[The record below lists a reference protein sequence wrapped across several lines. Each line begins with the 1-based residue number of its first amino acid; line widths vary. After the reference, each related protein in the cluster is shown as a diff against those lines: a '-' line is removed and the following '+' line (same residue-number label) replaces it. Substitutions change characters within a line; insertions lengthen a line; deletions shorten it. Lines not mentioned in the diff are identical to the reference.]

1 MAARLGNVIVNRIVA
16 IVLNAITSRMYRHL
30 PADPEQRFRAQLM
43 LGVISALIFADLLV
57 LLFFIFGAQAQMD
70 ESTRNTSIV
79 VMMVGETLHL
89 FSLIALL
96 RGYLRFAAGSIVIV
110 ATVAIWLSVFFT
122 GGIPMSPALPLLL
135 APVVLTFCLI
145 GPRQGLLVALATT
158 LVMGIQWYGVL
169 NFGWVM
175 PALQSRKN
183 PPMDALL
190 IAVTNSL
197 IVILVLLAYERVT
210 AHLRRL
216 REEDRQRLAILASLD
231 DLTGVGNRRTFEAR
245 LHEACA
251 RCDRSGDQLAVF
263 YIDLNGFKQIND
275 ELGHQA
281 GDQVLRIV
289 AERLRCTLR
298 LQDTVAR
305 LGGDEFAVIVEPI
318 QSQESIDAMNTKLRQ
333 AITAP
338 VIFAGLELA
347 VTASIGHSLY
357 PAFGVAP
364 DDLLRLADADM
375 YREKYDRGVAQVAAH
390 SAQL

>member
-1 MAARLGNVIVNRIVA
+1 VW
-16 IVLNAITSRMYRHL
+16 NAIALRIYRHL
-30 PADPEQRFRAQLM
+30 PVDPEQRFRAQLM
-43 LGVISALIFADLLV
+43 LGVVSALIFADFLV
-57 LLFFIFGAQAQMD
+57 LLFFIFGAQAHMD
-70 ESTRNTSIV
+70 ESTRRISIT
-79 VMMVGETLHL
+79 VMTVGETLHL
-89 FSLIALL
+89 FSLFALL
-96 RGYLRFAAGSIVIV
+96 RGYLRFAAASIVVV

-135 APVVLTFCLI
+135 APVVLTFCLA
-145 GPRQGLLVALATT
+145 GPRPGLLVALATT

-169 NFGWVM
+169 SFGWVM

-197 IVILVLLAYERVT
+197 IVILVLLAYERIT
-210 AHLRRL
+210 AHLRKL
-216 REEDRQRLAILASLD
+216 REEDRQRLAVLASLD
-231 DLTGVGNRRTFEAR
+231 DLTGVGNRRTFESR

-263 YIDLNGFKQIND
+263 YIDLNDFKQIND

-281 GDQVLRIV
+281 GDQVLRMV
-289 AERLRCTLR
+289 AERLRSTLR
-298 LQDTVAR
+298 LNDTVAR

-318 QSQESIDAMNTKLRQ
+318 QSQESIDVMHGKLRD
-333 AITAP
+333 AITDP
-338 VIFAGLELA
+338 LVFAGLVL
-347 VTASIGHSLY
+347 TISASIGHALY
-357 PAFGVAP
+357 PAQGVQP

-375 YREKYDRGVAQVAAH
+375 YREKYDHDMQLAH